1 MAASDAV
8 KDPKSLLSLRSDSRE
23 MPLFCELPSKQADT
37 SVETAIHPSLK
48 IHAIPSSIAEILAGT
63 VTKETPQHI
72 LEGTGENT
80 VAGTQGDTMEVARG
94 TVAESAGLGEET
106 ASLAS
111 SELEEAFFAWSGQQG
126 AMAGSQD
133 ENNDESLS
141 PEDLEMSFFSEAEGD
156 LLNEEDFF
164 FPAQSSEALSSQK
177 ISEIRVLGGELHLL
191 DSVDTTSSSEVGEVR
206 GLSDIG
212 TLRGTSDIGTLLE
225 TSGVGTLCGAEAL
238 QASMESEKA
247 NFSLVEKAGE
257 AEHLGESAEELQGS
271 DSLMVGV
278 LGEKAQENVQQSISA
293 PGIPETDIF
302 WVSRGPKPPRAL
314 LSKEV
319 LFGLDEEGEGE
330 GEALRA
336 QEGEQQL
343 AIFLSRDE
351 EVVGEAVWSK
361 RSGVFG
367 RPVTFHANYRR
378 FLVQIVLGLL
388 FTSPLTFWMAQRWTA
403 LRPIQWTLGLHTS
416 LGVLACL
423 IFYFFPYHRRRVTLD
438 DVGIVYEDEL
448 RVLYVPWSEV
458 DAVYLHAVEAFFK
471 PYPLCYARVVTMR
484 GDEFCF
490 ANFGNFLFGTR
501 RHVSFGDPPYPI
513 VDMRDAD
520 LLLALII
527 QQIGPSERT
536 PDLARLRFR
545 VRAEVEQAVAD
556 QPPTVKPERGASTQ
570 VWFGIWAFMMKLFF
584 GFLSFLPTGMKLL
597 LKSIKPAYAGVSLG
611 IYAVFFR
618 WEFALL
624 LCVILIFHELG
635 HVWAMQREGMQIRGV
650 FLIPFFG
657 AATVTDD
664 VWPSWYAQAR
674 VNLAGPLW
682 GSILTFLCLL
692 AYAVYPVD
700 FFLAVA
706 IWGALINLLNLM
718 PVHPLD
724 GGRILHAVACSL
736 RSAWGFVAVIAVL
749 ALTVVFALVHELILL
764 YLLAMIGVAEFFKEF
779 MARRRADK
787 MALLRGHETI
797 TPYDTLLLKGI
808 TGINFGERSAPHFFE
823 MEEVELRRL
832 RMILHAPP
840 MRSDQIAKIGVA
852 SFLVA
857 ASLFGFLIF
866 IRFLHPH
873 AMMALEIFR

>member
-1 MAASDAV
+1 MAASDAI
-8 KDPKSLLSLRSDSRE
+8 KDPNPLLSLRSQS
-23 MPLFCELPSKQADT
+23 
-37 SVETAIHPSLK
+37 
-48 IHAIPSSIAEILAGT
+48 
-63 VTKETPQHI
+63 I
-72 LEGTGENT
+72 LEGTQESAI
-80 VAGTQGDTMEVARG
+80 VGTQGSVMEGAEDSAVVGTQGSVVEEAEQTVVESVQQGVA
-94 TVAESAGLGEET
+94 A

-111 SELEEAFFAWSGQQG
+111 SELEEAFFAWSEQHG
-126 AMAGSQD
+126 ATAGEQD
-133 ENNDESLS
+133 KNNEEDLS
-141 PEDLEMSFFSEAEGD
+141 PEALEMSFFSEIEGD

-164 FPAQSSEALSSQK
+164 FPAQSSDAVELLGVSS
-177 ISEIRVLGGELHLL
+177 I
-191 DSVDTTSSSEVGEVR
+191 VGV
-206 GLSDIG
+206 G
-212 TLRGTSDIGTLLE
+212 GTSGIGESAGASGIGEIGGVEDVQVSVGVEDAVSLL
-225 TSGVGTLCGAEAL
+225 VAKAE
-238 QASMESEKA
+238 E
-247 NFSLVEKAGE
+247 G
-257 AEHLGESAEELQGS
+257 EHLGGSGGGEQVVREPLAVEVSEEK
-271 DSLMVGV
+271 V
-278 LGEKAQENVQQSISA
+278 EENVRQSASPKEIA
-293 PGIPETDIF
+293 EVEIF
-302 WVSRGPKPPRAL
+302 GELEGPKSPRAL

-319 LFGLDEEGEGE
+319 LFGLDEEEGE
-330 GEALRA
+330 SESEALGA

-351 EVVGEAVWSK
+351 EVVGEAV
-361 RSGVFG
+361 RSERLGVFG

-378 FLVQIVLGLL
+378 FLVQLVLGLL
-388 FTSPLTFWMAQRWTA
+388 FTAPLTFWMAQRWTA
-403 LRPIQWTLGLHTS
+403 LRPIQWTLGLHTL

-423 IFYFFPYHRRRVTLD
+423 IFYFFPYYRRRVTLD

-458 DAVYLHAVEAFFK
+458 DAVHLHAVEAFFK
-471 PYPLCYARVVTMR
+471 PYPLCYARVVTAR

-490 ANFGNFLFGTR
+490 ANFGNFLFGMR

-556 QPPTVKPERGASTQ
+556 QPPTVKPERSASTQ
-570 VWFGIWAFMMKLFF
+570 VWLGIWAFMMKLFF

-692 AYAVYPVD
+692 AYAVYPAD

-749 ALTVVFALVHELILL
+749 ALTVVFALAHELILL

-808 TGINFGERSAPHFFE
+808 TGINFGERSAPQFFE
-823 MEEVELRRL
+823 MEEIELRRL